1 MSDAIIVVR
10 NYGEKETKTSSDSS
24 GTFEYT
30 AWYVTF
36 EVSTLTELKKEECDK
51 IKAELKK
58 HIELGEKRWASPSDY
73 PKHTEY
79 LKRRI
84 SILEN
89 ADTTCDKVSSLFDD
103 ICCVPIPEG
112 ADIDEFKTSLKNV
125 WNVGYNRGWYEG
137 TR

>member
-1 MSDAIIVVR
+1 MNDAIIVVR
-10 NYGEKETKTSSDSS
+10 NYGEKETKTTSDSS

-30 AWYVTF
+30 VWYVTY
-36 EVSTLTELKKEECDK
+36 EVSTLAQLKKDECDK
-51 IKAELKK
+51 IKEELKK

-89 ADTTCDKVSSLFDD
+89 ADTTCEKVSSLFDD
-103 ICCVPIPEG
+103 MCCVPIPDG
-112 ADIDEFKTSLKNV
+112 VDIDEFKASLKSV
-125 WNVGYNRGWYEG
+125 WNVGYNRGWYEAS
-137 TR
+137 R